1 MVKEALWSWQCGS
14 SWAEHLPWVLL
25 GILAAPK
32 EEADVSAAEAVYGA
46 RLTLPGQQISAAEPG
61 GAEVIP
67 GTVKAAQEPP
77 EPAELAP
84 GDFVFLRRPVKRA
97 MEPAFDGPFAVVRVK
112 RKVVLLQLGSRVE
125 WMSRSRIKRYLGTD
139 EPPPAVTPRRGRPR
153 KQ

>member
-1 MVKEALWSWQCGS
+1 MVKEALWSRQCGS
-14 SWAEHLPWVLL
+14 SWREHLPLVLL
-25 GILAAPK
+25 GIRAVPK
-32 EEADVSAAEAVYGA
+32 EEADISAAEAVYGA
-46 RLTLPGQQISAAEPG
+46 RLTLPGQQIRAAEPG

-77 EPAELAP
+77 ELAP

-112 RKVVLLQLGSRVE
+112 RKVVLLQLCSRVE
-125 WMSRSRIKRYLGTD
+125 WMSR
-139 EPPPAVTPRRGRPR
+139 RGRPR